1 MAHGRALGVEQIVD
15 DHFHGLAV
23 GHMVDD
29 RILPT
34 AQAFNAAVGRV
45 AEIAL
50 AGRAMPAQNLG
61 GRGLA
66 HGFERRRVAEGP
78 VHVQIRDGHGVG
90 HAVENAFVP
99 VGLVA
104 QLAYH
109 VPQGF
114 GQVTQAVRAVKFQ
127 FRLFAP
133 ADGVGIG
140 HQGVNGTEPTMDE
153 HAAHNR
159 DERDERQAVQQ
170 AFTRGTRNQLGGLQA
185 LLEMQHFMEGLSNQ
199 GVTDDQ
205 QPGPGQEHGDDKR
218 NNNFG
223 AEPQT
228 HETSLA
234 SAVPEAK
241 AA

>member
-1 MAHGRALGVEQIVD
+1 
-15 DHFHGLAV
+15 
-23 GHMVDD
+23 
-29 RILPT
+29 
-34 AQAFNAAVGRV
+34 
-45 AEIAL
+45 
-50 AGRAMPAQNLG
+50 MPAQNLG

-159 DERDERQAVQQ
+159 DERDERQLYSRLSRAELVISSV
-170 AFTRGTRNQLGGLQA
+170 ASQA
-185 LLEMQHFMEGLSNQ
+185 LLE
-199 GVTDDQ
+199 D
-205 QPGPGQEHGDDKR
+205 
-218 NNNFG
+218 
-223 AEPQT
+223 
-228 HETSLA
+228 HENLKQ
-234 SAVPEAK
+234 SARK
-241 AA
+241 K

>member
-78 VHVQIRDGHGVG
+78 VHVQVRDGHGVG

-104 QLAYH
+104 QFADH
-109 VPQGF
+109 VSQGI
-114 GQVTQAVRAVKFQ
+114 GQMPETVRAVKFQ
-127 FRLFAP
+127 FLLFAP
-133 ADGVGIG
+133 AYGVGIG
-140 HQGVNGTEPTMDE
+140 HQSVNGIEPTMDE

-170 AFTRGTRNQLGGLQA
+170 AFTRGARNQLGGLQA
-185 LLEMQHFMEGLSNQ
+185 LLETQQFMERLSHQ
-199 GVTDDQ
+199 GVADDQ
-205 QPGPGQEHGDDKR
+205 QTGPGQKHGDDKG
-218 NNNFG
+218 NNDFS

-228 HETSLA
+228 HEPPLA
-234 SAVPEAK
+234 
-241 AA
+241 